1 MPPLQS
7 FINRILGNPK
17 RRIVRLWKMRPRE
30 LRTVLHIH
38 DFEAEMWERGERL
51 GPTSLDH
58 HLALMQLLKD
68 AIVRSEAQP

>member
-7 FINRILGNPK
+7 LLDRLLGNPK
-17 RRIVRLWKMRPRE
+17 RRVFRLWKLRPRE

-58 HLALMQLLKD
+58 HLALMHILKD
-68 AIVRSEAQP
+68 AIVRPEAQP